1 MVSRSP
7 GGAGAPGGE
16 ARVAENGGM
25 LLFMLRWALF
35 LLATLAGG
43 QVPPS
48 PADLN
53 RVVAGTV
60 APDFEL
66 PSAADGNVKLSSL
79 RGQIVVL
86 VFYRGYW

>member
-1 MVSRSP
+1 
-7 GGAGAPGGE
+7 
-16 ARVAENGGM
+16 M

-66 PSAADGNVKLSSL
+66 PSAAGGNVKLSSL
-79 RGQIVVL
+79 RGQTVVL